1 MQFYPK
7 HAKFSIQLE
16 SREHY
21 EDFWSSFSAY
31 FLPFW
36 FSTHISQISHSFLD
50 FLNIVSCLG
59 MPLCCSLETA
69 FQQKAEEIL
78 VFTFNILLL
87 STITFLCYVLSVVEN
102 SHSIYFSRFLVSY
115 SGTTELSQLLHPC
128 WNLKNLILVWISIS
142 KWLITLKNLFFNVS
156 IGHLYILFYEFPI
169 KVSPICL
176 NVLNIS
182 SLSTICSTNR
192 VSQSVTYFLIF
203 LMFPFDEK
211 MFLVLISL
219 HWSFTFFS
227 LLVFHVLCK

>member
-36 FSTHISQISHSFLD
+36 FSTHISQISHSLLD

-59 MPLCCSLETA
+59 IPCPCAVVWKLPSNRKLRRS
-69 FQQKAEEIL
+69 IL

-142 KWLITLKNLFFNVS
+142 KWLITLKTS
-156 IGHLYILFYEFPI
+156 
-169 KVSPICL
+169 
-176 NVLNIS
+176 
-182 SLSTICSTNR
+182 
-192 VSQSVTYFLIF
+192 F
-203 LMFPFDEK
+203 LMCP
-211 MFLVLISL
+211 LAIYISY
-219 HWSFTFFS
+219 SMNS
-227 LLVFHVLCK
+227 LLKFPPFV